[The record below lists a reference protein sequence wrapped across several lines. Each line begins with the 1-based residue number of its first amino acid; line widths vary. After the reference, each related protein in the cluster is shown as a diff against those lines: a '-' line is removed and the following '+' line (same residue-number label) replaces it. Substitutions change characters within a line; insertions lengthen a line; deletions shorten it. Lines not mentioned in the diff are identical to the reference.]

1 MHSFCNQI
9 NIVNKRL
16 GSTDCSNNTKNSVE
30 LINNLNM
37 LNNNGLFDTINF
49 IIDFYMLNRQYSQMI
64 TNLKQLLNYEH
75 YNT

>member
-1 MHSFCNQI
+1 
-9 NIVNKRL
+9 
-16 GSTDCSNNTKNSVE
+16 
-30 LINNLNM
+30 M